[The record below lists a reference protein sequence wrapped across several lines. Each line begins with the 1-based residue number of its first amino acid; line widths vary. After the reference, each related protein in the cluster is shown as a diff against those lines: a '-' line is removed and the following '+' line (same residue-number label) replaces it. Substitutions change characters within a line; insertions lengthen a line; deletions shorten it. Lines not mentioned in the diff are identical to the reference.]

1 MTKRERVQ
9 AAIEHRKPDRV
20 PKGELLISPTLVE
33 RVVGVSTGPWEA
45 LREFIDRI
53 NADLVVVPPEVP
65 PPVAS
70 GLQHMGEDLFMDHW
84 GRTFTRWHD
93 CSYYHGEA
101 FKLER
106 GIATLQLPEL
116 DDYTTGQVEYFA
128 GNTGLF
134 VFGLVDG
141 GFQLATSLM
150 GFEPFLMACL
160 NNTEKIAALIERLED
175 FQVEVALKMVKAG
188 AHGIIIADDFAYARN
203 TLVSPQVLQF
213 TLFPALKKAVQA
225 LHQAGVPVFLH
236 CDGNITKVLPDL
248 VATGID
254 GLQCLESA
262 AGMDLQAIKAQWG
275 DKLCLMGNLDIS
287 LLEPG
292 ADEASLRETVRQA
305 VQAAAPGG
313 GYIFSTSA
321 GLTRDTG
328 WSKLQMAYRLAEE
341 LGEYKI

>member
-1 MTKRERVQ
+1 MTGRERVQ
-9 AAIEHRKPDRV
+9 AAIEHREPDRV
-20 PKGELLISPTLVE
+20 PKGEIIISPDLVE
-33 RVVGVSTGPWEA
+33 KVIGVSTGPWEA
-45 LREFIDRI
+45 LREFTGRI
-53 NADLVVVPPEVP
+53 NADLVVVPPEEP
-65 PPVAS
+65 PPMAS

-84 GRTFTRWHD
+84 GRTLTRWHD
-93 CSYYHGEA
+93 CNYYHGGA

-106 GIATLQLPEL
+106 GLETLQIPEL
-116 DDYTTGQVEYFA
+116 DHYTTGQVEYFA
-128 GNTGLF
+128 GNTDLF

-141 GFQLATSLM
+141 GFQLAGSLM
-150 GFEPFLMACL
+150 GFEPFLIACR

-213 TLFPALKKAVQA
+213 TLFPALKKAVQR

-236 CDGNITKVLPDL
+236 CDGNITTVLPDL
-248 VATGID
+248 VATGLD

-262 AGMDLQAIKAQWG
+262 AGMDIKAIKEQWG

-287 LLEPG
+287 LLAG
-292 ADEASLRETVRQA
+292 DADEASLREAVRRA

-321 GLTRDTG
+321 GLARDTS
-328 WSKLQMAYRLAEE
+328 WPKIQLAYRLVEE
-341 LGEYKI
+341 LGQYM